1 MRFKMSRRAKRE
13 AKVKSKIISKLIVV
27 AIFLG
32 IVFFVLKVAPNYVN
46 DEITDTANLVV
57 NNSNV
62 TKDLKKEIIVEN
74 GVIYIAKEDIENF
87 FDPYVYYDEKYNQ
100 IITSSDNQIASI
112 VIGENTMNNNG
123 EMIDISGTVLERN
136 DTYYI
141 PFSSLKDVYNVE
153 INYIEATKTITVD
166 SKDRKY
172 AVADS
177 TKDNSV
183 KAYPTVFSRNVD
195 TIEQGETVTVV
206 QNDENQKEE
215 IDGWTEIRTD
225 TGKLG
230 YVKSNTLANEYVYR
244 DAIEEK
250 SKIEGKVSMAWDYF
264 SEYYTAPDR
273 SDEDIQGINVFSP
286 TFFTL
291 VNEGQGR
298 INENVG
304 DDGIAYI
311 EWAHENGYQVWPS
324 ISNNSYIET
333 TSEIMRDYEFRQD
346 LIENIVSLV
355 LKYDLD
361 GINIDFENMHDED
374 KNLFSR
380 FIIELKP
387 RLNEIG
393 AVLSVDVTAPDGSP
407 EWSLCYD
414 RYTIGKVADYIVFM
428 AYDQNGI
435 SSPVEG
441 TTAGYN
447 WVKANIEKFLG
458 QEGVEESKL
467 ILGIPFY
474 TRVWEEN
481 SNGEIVGNDAI
492 SMKNIDSIVPE
503 GASKTWDDDLK
514 QYYIEYVEDGITHK
528 IWAED
533 EESIKAKLSLIEEY
547 NLAGAAFWTKDRE
560 SESIWSIVSESLGV
574 E

>member
-206 QNDENQKEE
+206 QNDENQNEE

-273 SDEDIQGINVFSP
+273 SEEDIQGINVFSP
-286 TFFTL
+286 TFFT
-291 VNEGQGR
+291 
-298 INENVG
+298 
-304 DDGIAYI
+304 
-311 EWAHENGYQVWPS
+311 
-324 ISNNSYIET
+324 
-333 TSEIMRDYEFRQD
+333 
-346 LIENIVSLV
+346 
-355 LKYDLD
+355 
-361 GINIDFENMHDED
+361 
-374 KNLFSR
+374 
-380 FIIELKP
+380 
-387 RLNEIG
+387 
-393 AVLSVDVTAPDGSP
+393 
-407 EWSLCYD
+407 
-414 RYTIGKVADYIVFM
+414 
-428 AYDQNGI
+428 
-435 SSPVEG
+435 
-441 TTAGYN
+441 
-447 WVKANIEKFLG
+447 
-458 QEGVEESKL
+458 
-467 ILGIPFY
+467 
-474 TRVWEEN
+474 
-481 SNGEIVGNDAI
+481 
-492 SMKNIDSIVPE
+492 
-503 GASKTWDDDLK
+503 
-514 QYYIEYVEDGITHK
+514 
-528 IWAED
+528 
-533 EESIKAKLSLIEEY
+533 
-547 NLAGAAFWTKDRE
+547 
-560 SESIWSIVSESLGV
+560 
-574 E
+574 